1 MKVKL
6 NLSLDEDI
14 AAILKQLAKES
25 HKTASQWVTDKV
37 WEDKQNILDE
47 RMETAEYKSPVS
59 N

>member
-14 AAILKQLAKES
+14 VLKLKQLAKDS

-37 WEDKQNILDE
+37 FEEMKEEDKKN
-47 RMETAEYKSPVS
+47 VS
-59 N
+59 DQG